1 MSTNDRRPY
10 LTSTTLDQTFLNN
23 CADNLVCQLE
33 LVVEIQTPDGV
44 INASDRNKY
53 VGETFY
59 EALLKFPTINRTV
72 GDWLSNV
79 LEFSVLE
86 LELSNAD
93 GRFNKYVPGGASFDG
108 WIGKSVEVKL
118 GLRDVASTY
127 RTVFRGK
134 VTEVGGFSR
143 SVRSVTVIARDVYDQ
158 LTVSI
163 PPSVFTR
170 DAYPDMEDGIEGLG
184 IPVIRDNWTT
194 DLTDPAVVPAF
205 VVNGANAN
213 VIGGTRNNVQCVV
226 TEQPLDSFDS
236 TKVYLVRASNF
247 FLLAAA
253 DIVSVGVDDN
263 NFQVK
268 QNGASSIDGVPYE
281 FESGDQFYC
290 HVTSGNDNI
299 VTQAAWLLEQFGGLT
314 SGDFDSNWTT
324 YTTAL
329 SSIKSRLW
337 IQEGQSLMEYV
348 LSMFEQVRLEAFI
361 SIDQKIRIS
370 SLRFEDLD
378 PSPSFTIKNW
388 DVERE
393 SFQPQIDDRNN
404 FNRAQAAYNL
414 EPSSGEETRRTSIY
428 KNAAAIAQVG
438 KAISKQIVFPNLY
451 VEAQVTTE
459 LTNILKLASAYSEQ
473 VTLSVTWRSL
483 LLELGDM
490 VFLNVAIGASVFENV
505 PCLVRAIGYDP
516 NGLKINLTLWSFQM
530 TPYAGYTPTY
540 SGIVGGSTATITVE

>member
-184 IPVIRDNWTT
+184 IPVIRGNWTT